1 MYDVVEY
8 LLIDGSS
15 SAVRAV
21 SHRDISDIIHVLM
34 YAYITYLRDGVRI
47 HERSIN
53 YNLAQPVTAAS
64 ERVEYGGTGAF

>member
-8 LLIDGSS
+8 LSTVVPALCVQYPIGIY
-15 SAVRAV
+15 R
-21 SHRDISDIIHVLM
+21 ISYM
-34 YAYITYLRDGVRI
+34 YLCMHTLHTIRDGVRI

>member
-1 MYDVVEY
+1 M
-8 LLIDGSS
+8 
-15 SAVRAV
+15 RACSI
-21 SHRDISDIIHVLM
+21 SHRDISDIYHTCTYVCIH
-34 YAYITYLRDGVRI
+34 YIRDGVRI